1 MTLWYVDVDEM
12 GLGGEG
18 AEVGTVQL
26 SREQHLFS
34 LSHEEGV

>member
-1 MTLWYVDVDEM
+1 MTLWYVDVDEV

-26 SREQHLFS
+26 GGEQDLFS

>member
-1 MTLWYVDVDEM
+1 MTLWYVDVDEV

-18 AEVGTVQL
+18 AEVGTMQL
-26 SREQHLFS
+26 CREQDLLS